1 MEWMRSTLLKYIP
14 VHTWGVPNFEPLS
27 CMLGLYDVSKYS
39 VSIMVSKTASKV
51 RIIMLFFKKRWLFT
65 DLFNCKWRGLL
76 FLPSVIRK
84 EVKCSMPFHRSLKLL
99 STGTTNDLT
108 YCYSCIT
115 ESIMVSEAFNGSN
128 TLTVTENIFL
138 GHYSYSVKNVS
149 YWFIWL

>member
-1 MEWMRSTLLKYIP
+1 MFPILNPSLACWAYMMFQNTQHRLWFPKLQARWEYVDFI
-14 VHTWGVPNFEPLS
+14 
-27 CMLGLYDVSKYS
+27 
-39 VSIMVSKTASKV
+39 
-51 RIIMLFFKKRWLFT
+51 KRDDHLQIY
-65 DLFNCKWRGLL
+65 NCKWRGLL

-84 EVKCSMPFHRSLKLL
+84 EVKCSMPFHRALIKLL
-99 STGTTNDLT
+99 GSTNDLT